1 MNDRQQTQP
10 VDPAELPEAIT
21 RYLDARQVQD
31 TPRALSAFAAD
42 AVVIDEGK
50 TYTGSK
56 ATEKWMTEVATKYTY
71 TVQLIAAE
79 RTDSSCYV
87 VTNHL
92 EGDFPGGEVD
102 LRFQFTLEGG
112 LIKNLTIEP

>member
-1 MNDRQQTQP
+1 
-10 VDPAELPEAIT
+10 
-21 RYLDARQVQD
+21 
-31 TPRALSAFAAD
+31 
-42 AVVIDEGK
+42 
-50 TYTGSK
+50 
-56 ATEKWMTEVATKYTY
+56 
-71 TVQLIAAE
+71 
-79 RTDSSCYV
+79 